1 MSVNTNIRVLIVD
14 DSSSMLKIM
23 RNLLNRLDF
32 NNVEEASDGVAAMD
46 VLKENDGDFGLII
59 SDWKMEPMSGIQ
71 LLYQVRADD
80 RLWSIPF
87 IIVTAENKSEYVIMA
102 KEAGVSDYIIK
113 PFDAETLNTKLESV
127 FGDI

>member
-1 MSVNTNIRVLIVD
+1 
-14 DSSSMLKIM
+14 
-23 RNLLNRLDF
+23 
-32 NNVEEASDGVAAMD
+32 
-46 VLKENDGDFGLII
+46 
-59 SDWKMEPMSGIQ
+59 MEPMSGIQ